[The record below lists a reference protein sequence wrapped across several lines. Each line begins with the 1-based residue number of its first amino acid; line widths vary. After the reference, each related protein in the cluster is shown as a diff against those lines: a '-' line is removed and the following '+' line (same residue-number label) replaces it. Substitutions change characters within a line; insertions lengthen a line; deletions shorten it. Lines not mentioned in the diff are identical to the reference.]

1 MQTNIFSSF
10 ENSFSLAT
18 GQILT
23 GVLVFLPTLLG
34 AIIVFLIGLVL
45 ANWAKQLLVK
55 LINITKLSEV
65 IANPAIKEFLKNA
78 QVNQKIEEVLGEVV
92 RWLIIALF
100 FTTSMNMLGLTTV
113 TLFLNTIFS
122 YIPNLLAAV
131 FILLIGVIL
140 AGTLEKV
147 VKGSLGSVDVSLSR
161 FMGKVVSY
169 SVMIISVLI
178 AISQM
183 GIAQSFIEVIF
194 TGFIAT
200 ITIALGL
207 GFGLGSKDI
216 IKSILEEWYKNFKK
230 K

>member
-1 MQTNIFSSF
+1 
-10 ENSFSLAT
+10 
-18 GQILT
+18 
-23 GVLVFLPTLLG
+23 
-34 AIIVFLIGLVL
+34 
-45 ANWAKQLLVK
+45 
-55 LINITKLSEV
+55 
-65 IANPAIKEFLKNA
+65 
-78 QVNQKIEEVLGEVV
+78 
-92 RWLIIALF
+92 
-100 FTTSMNMLGLTTV
+100 
-113 TLFLNTIFS
+113 NTIFS

-140 AGTLEKV
+140 AGILEKV
-147 VKGSLGSVDVSLSR
+147 VKGSLGSMDVALSR

-169 SVMIISVLI
+169 AVMIISVLA

-200 ITIALGL
+200 LAIALGL

-216 IKSILEEWYKNFKK
+216 IKKILEDWYENFKK